1 MAIDAR
7 TFWFVIGTSW
17 GGLFIV
23 IGTFM
28 YFWAA
33 DMSPLSTLAQVA
45 CNVPAVSNVLFQAC
59 SKLSMNIAIISY
71 VPDIAVILIIVGCIL
86 LIVGLHISTGKD
98 KSGQS
103 RRSQDNKYY

>member
-86 LIVGLHISTGKD
+86 LIVGLHISTGKE

-103 RRSQDNKYY
+103 